1 MDVGEKKG
9 LSLVILGIVA
19 VLAVVGLV
27 LLFKS
32 ALTGGYSVSGNM
44 YGPQKVYIG
53 TGQAQRLEGAYVTG
67 VPYYYEPQ
75 TSPSGDMEVQ
85 YAGYWWPSPTYPAL
99 VSPSVPR
106 QTSWQT
112 APCYP
117 GQIASNPTM
126 VEWWGGPNQDT
137 PCRMG

>member
-1 MDVGEKKG
+1 MEEKKG
-9 LSLVILGIVA
+9 LALVILGIVA

-32 ALTGGYSVSGNM
+32 ALTGGYSVSSTL
-44 YGPQKVYIG
+44 YGSPKMYIG
-53 TGQAQRLEGAYVTG
+53 TGQAQRLEGSWVTG
-67 VPYYYEPQ
+67 VPEYNDPQ
-75 TSPSGDMEVQ
+75 SRGKMDVQ
-85 YAGYWWPSPTYPAL
+85 YAGYWWPSPTYPSQ
-99 VSPSVPR
+99 VKPSVDR

-117 GQIASNPTM
+117 GQTASNPAW
-126 VEWWGGPNQDT
+126 VEWWAGDT

>member
-32 ALTGGYSVSGNM
+32 ALTGGFSVSSNL
-44 YGPQKVYIG
+44 YGSQKIYEA
-53 TGQAQRLEGAYVTG
+53 TGKASRLEGNYVVG
-67 VPYYYEPQ
+67 VPYIYTPEYPAG
-75 TSPSGDMEVQ
+75 SKEVQ

-99 VSPSVPR
+99 VGHSVPR

-117 GQIASNPTM
+117 GQVASNPSM
-126 VEWWGGPNQDT
+126 VEWWAGDT